1 MTRLSVPPGRRRS
14 GLAAVVV
21 ALGLGAISSTA
32 SAQWAVGHRR
42 FGGGTMVGAGY
53 SRMDYQFPG
62 VDLNKPFNFILLP
75 TIELKFFLG
84 DAFSLD
90 LSVPVVNIAAS
101 NALQDYFFFTAE
113 VYAMFHPGA
122 PSPVELFVGPGFGIS
137 YAKWTDDP
145 HGLSASG
152 YAFHVPARVG
162 LEFNKARRT
171 FSFIV
176 AARPF
181 FALVHGGSGETK
193 PGGGVLIELGIM
205 AYMVGYRADRY

>member
-1 MTRLSVPPGRRRS
+1 MIRMRPF
-14 GLAAVVV
+14 LAAA
-21 ALGLGAISSTA
+21 ALTIGLVMTAATA

-42 FGGGTMVGAGY
+42 FGGGTMFGGGY
-53 SRMDYQFPG
+53 SRMDYDFPG
-62 VDLNKPFNFILLP
+62 VDINKPFNFILLP

-101 NALQDYFFFTAE
+101 NALQDYFFFTAQA
-113 VYAMFHPGA
+113 YAMFHPSA
-122 PSPVELFVGPGFGIS
+122 PAPVELFIGPGLGIT
-137 YAKWTDDP
+137 YAKWSNDAT
-145 HGLSASG
+145 HESASG
-152 YAFHVPARVG
+152 YAFHIPARIG
-162 LEFNKARRT
+162 LEFNNARRT

-181 FALVHGGSGETK
+181 FSLVHGGSGDNK
-193 PGGGVLIELGIM
+193 PGGGVLIELGVM

>member
-1 MTRLSVPPGRRRS
+1 MFRSRPLLVAAAIVLS
-14 GLAAVVV
+14 
-21 ALGLGAISSTA
+21 LGAFASTA
-32 SAQWAVGHRR
+32 SAQWAIGHRR

-62 VDLNKPFNFILLP
+62 VDLDKPFNFILLP

-113 VYAMFHPGA
+113 AYAMFHPGA
-122 PSPVELFVGPGFGIS
+122 PSSVELFVGPGFGFS
-137 YAKWTDDP
+137 YAKWTNDAL
-145 HGLSASG
+145 HASSSG
-152 YAFHVPARVG
+152 YAFHIPARIG
-162 LEFNKARRT
+162 LEFNSARRT

-181 FALVHGGSGETK
+181 FSLVHGGSGENK
-193 PGGGVLIELGIM
+193 PGGGVLLELGIM